1 MSHTPHPY
9 LFALSMFV
17 FGCAAADSDA
27 ETPIETSGELKV
39 LTYNVHGLPST
50 ITGNDTPKRM
60 SEIAPRLYPWDI
72 VGLQE
77 DFDESNHDRL
87 TGDSPHSS
95 LHWFSERLP
104 DRAYGAGLSVLA
116 HAPVID
122 HTHQHYSSC
131 NGVLD
136 ASSDCLA
143 SKGFQAIR
151 LRFGQSSI
159 DVYNTHLEAGGG
171 AADTEA
177 RQVQIEELV
186 ESLNGWSSQQAVLF
200 TGDFNLRESDPTDL
214 PLLREL
220 RDSADLVDA
229 CDAVGCDEPDHI
241 DQILFRSSDTLEIN
255 ALEWGN
261 ASVEFQTE
269 DGSNLS
275 DHPAISATVE
285 WSTE

>member
-1 MSHTPHPY
+1 
-9 LFALSMFV
+9 MFV
-17 FGCAAADSDA
+17 FGCAPADPDA
-27 ETPIETSGELKV
+27 KTPVETSGLLKV

-50 ITGNDTPKRM
+50 ITGDDTPQRM
-60 SEIAPRLYPWDI
+60 SDIAPRLEPWDI

-77 DFDESNHDRL
+77 DFDEDNHGLL

-95 LHWFSERLP
+95 SHWFSERLP
-104 DRAYGAGLSVLA
+104 DRAYGAGLAVLA

-122 HTHQHYSSC
+122 HIHHHYSAC

-177 RQVQIEELV
+177 RQVQIEELI
-186 ESLNGWSSQQAVLF
+186 ESLNGWSNQHAVIF

-214 PLLREL
+214 PLLRDL
-220 RDSADLVDA
+220 RDSTGLIDA

-241 DQILFRSSDTLEIN
+241 DQILFRSSDTLEID
-255 ALEWGN
+255 ALEWNN
-261 ASVEFQTE
+261 ASGEFQTE
-269 DGSNLS
+269 DGAELS

-285 WSTE
+285 WNTE